1 MQFLKNDYIRMM
13 GRKFAQCPATTSCGN
28 AKEKICEAIL
38 FPNI

>member
-1 MQFLKNDYIRMM
+1 MQFLKNDFIRIM
-13 GRKFAQCPATTSCGN
+13 GRKFAKCPATISCDY